1 MHICKNCDTR
11 LVEQQHICPICGEST
26 GNGAHRT
33 YPVYKKISSRGTKFR
48 FWSIMALVVLT
59 IAAVIVNIVIG
70 GRTWSLYAVVGA
82 IINYQTFFSRKQV
95 ESSLIRKFIAIVLS
109 VCILLIII
117 QFLSRSE
124 VAAIQI
130 IVPILLWGTL
140 ILSTFLYFLDFQAQ
154 KSHILPILFTICLSF
169 VCIGTGFWLFNT
181 IRWPSIVLMS
191 ISTFIVL
198 FAILFYRKPVRAE
211 LRKKLHR

>member
-1 MHICKNCDTR
+1 MHICRNCDTR
-11 LVEQQHICPICGEST
+11 LVEQQHICPICGERI
-26 GNGAHRT
+26 GNGADRT

-48 FWSIMALVVLT
+48 FWSIMALIVLT
-59 IAAVIVNIVIG
+59 VATVIVNIAVG
-70 GRTWSLYAVVGA
+70 GRTWSLYVVVGS

-95 ESSLIRKFIAIVLS
+95 ESSLIRKFIVIVLS

-124 VAAIQI
+124 VNAIQI

-140 ILSTFLYFLDFQAQ
+140 ILSAFLYFFDFPAQ
-154 KSHILPILFTICLSF
+154 KSHILPILFTICLSLI
-169 VCIGTGFWLFNT
+169 CIGTGLWLFNT

-198 FAILFYRKPVRAE
+198 FAMLFYRKPVWAE